1 MGRAQPRGRK
11 QRSLGPAD
19 SPEVV
24 TVAVT
29 CRLDERAHAVP
40 DTELTAP
47 HAVDSGRYHALCGYV
62 VSPAPLVAP
71 DGRPCDECA
80 AATSDPARRRRGRS
94 A

>member
-1 MGRAQPRGRK
+1 
-11 QRSLGPAD
+11 
-19 SPEVV
+19 VV

-29 CRLDERAHAVP
+29 CRIDSRAHAVP

-47 HAVDSGRYHALCGYV
+47 HAVDAGRYHAVCGYV
-62 VSPAPLVAP
+62 VSPASLVAP

-80 AATSDPARRRRGRS
+80 AATEGTRRRNRS

>member
-1 MGRAQPRGRK
+1 VSRGGARGR
-11 QRSLGPAD
+11 QRHTP
-19 SPEVV
+19 PEVV

-29 CRLDERAHAVP
+29 CRIDSRAHAVP

-47 HAVDSGRYHALCGYV
+47 HAVDAGRYHAVCGYV
-62 VSPAPLVAP
+62 VSPASLVAP

-80 AATSDPARRRRGRS
+80 AATEGTRRRNRS

>member
-1 MGRAQPRGRK
+1 MGRGEARGR
-11 QRSLGPAD
+11 QRRVPAD
-19 SPEVV
+19 VV

-29 CRLDERAHAVP
+29 CRVDSRAHAVP

-47 HAVDSGRYHALCGYV
+47 HAVDSGRYNAVCGYV
-62 VSPAPLVAP
+62 VSPASLVAP

-80 AATSDPARRRRGRS
+80 AATDSGRRRNRS